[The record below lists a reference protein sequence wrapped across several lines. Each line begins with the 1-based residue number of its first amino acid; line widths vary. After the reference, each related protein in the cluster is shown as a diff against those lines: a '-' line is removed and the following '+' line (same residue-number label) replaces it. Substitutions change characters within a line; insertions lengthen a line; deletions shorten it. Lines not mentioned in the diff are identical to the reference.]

1 VFSPAA
7 LPVFAILGGMMGC
20 DGSSASPGDL
30 ASIARRLEP
39 ASTAAHAA
47 PESMDPFGAL
57 GLDGGS
63 LEVRID
69 PPAPAGD
76 LKAEIARFTTLD
88 ACVDGLARVDP
99 VAGDA
104 LEAIGYDTFLRDA
117 CRVIDAT
124 KANDPSRCAAIE
136 ASSLEARCRATV
148 AEVSGVPDVCPW
160 ESPSRRARGRDAK
173 CLAIASREPRLCAG
187 VTDPLDHA
195 TCDAT
200 LGRDRRPCAKLRRPG
215 EQARC
220 TRDAE
225 RWMGLVEPP
234 PDGAKTVAS
243 ADTQPFVVAGN
254 LHVEAAPTLEA
265 PNPTGPVTAPIDVDL
280 APDLMRGVT
289 VVVQRDGARIAVGP
303 LAENGLDFV
312 APSPHTRASLALE
325 IFVPGPSPAKAPSR
339 GRGDGGPGASN
350 ARIERV
356 ELLLPGRSP
365 LSMPGAQ
372 STLVA
377 AVKGALAAR
386 GGPIEIELHGDLAA
400 SGVRWRVRA
409 SATTFVRDVVTSSD
423 LYGGSLSPRSVPMLG
438 DDAGM
443 R

>member
-1 VFSPAA
+1 M
-7 LPVFAILGGMMGC
+7 PVFAILGGVMGC
-20 DGSSASPGDL
+20 DGSSASPGNL
-30 ASIARRLEP
+30 ASIGRRLEP
-39 ASTAAHAA
+39 ASTAAHVA
-47 PESMDPFGAL
+47 PESADPFAGRAL
-57 GLDGGS
+57 ALDGGS
-63 LEVRID
+63 LEVRLD

-99 VAGDA
+99 IAGDA

-148 AEVSGVPDVCPW
+148 AEVSGAPGVCPW

-173 CLAIASREPRLCAG
+173 CLAIASRDPRLCAG

-200 LGRDRRPCAKLRRPG
+200 LGRDRRPCAKLRRVG

-220 TRDAE
+220 MRDAE

-234 PDGAKTVAS
+234 PDGAKTAAS
-243 ADTQPFVVAGN
+243 PDTQPLVVTGN

-265 PNPTGPVTAPIDVDL
+265 PNPIGPAMTPVDVDL

-289 VVVQRDGARIAVGP
+289 VVVQRDGARIAFGP
-303 LAENGLDFV
+303 LAEYGLDFV

-325 IFVPGPSPAKAPSR
+325 VFVPGPSSKAPSR
-339 GRGDGGPGASN
+339 ARGDGGPGAGSS
-350 ARIERV
+350 ARIDRV

-365 LSMPGAQ
+365 LSTPGVQ

-377 AVKGALAAR
+377 VVSGALAAR

-409 SATTFVRDVVTSSD
+409 SATTFVRDVVTSND
-423 LYGGSLSPRSVPMLG
+423 LFGGSLSPGSVPMLG